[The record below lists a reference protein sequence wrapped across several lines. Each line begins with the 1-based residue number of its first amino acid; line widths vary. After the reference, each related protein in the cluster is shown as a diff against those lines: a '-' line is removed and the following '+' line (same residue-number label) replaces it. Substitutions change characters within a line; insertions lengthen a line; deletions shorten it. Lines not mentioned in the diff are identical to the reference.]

1 MSTQEKTITLFTTRV
16 RQLMLRYEETAKAN
30 AELKARLE
38 EREAVIKDLEKKLSL
53 ADRNYKALK
62 TARML
67 ELSDGDIGEAK
78 AKLSKLIRN
87 VNKCITLLSE
97 K

>member
-1 MSTQEKTITLFTTRV
+1 MITQEKTITLFTTRV
-16 RQLMLRYEETAKAN
+16 RQLMLRFEEYRKAN
-30 AELKARLE
+30 EELRAQLKDRD
-38 EREAVIKDLEKKLSL
+38 AVIKDLEEKLRRKEK
-53 ADRNYKALK
+53 DYKTLK

-67 ELSDGDIGEAK
+67 EVSDEDMDVAK
-78 AKLSKLIRN
+78 AKITKLIRN

>member
-1 MSTQEKTITLFTTRV
+1 MSAQEKTITLFTTRV
-16 RQLMLRYEETAKAN
+16 RQLMLKYEDCMEAN
-30 AELKARLE
+30 AKLRKELE
-38 EREAVIKDLEKKLSL
+38 ERDGVIKSLEDKLHK
-53 ADRNYKALK
+53 AEKDYKALK
-62 TARML
+62 AARML
-67 ELSDGDIGEAK
+67 EVSDGDMEATR

>member
-67 ELSDGDIGEAK
+67 ELSDGDTGEAK